1 MAILLHSAGDAG
13 RVKECVDEYVRKFNL
28 QPHDGYRLVLHG
40 QPYMY
45 WKSMFYQNDMEE
57 LDYAKI
63 LREMGVWL
71 LLLLLVPALNLSG
84 MIASRM
90 EWRLPE
96 MGVRKGIQG
105 QPSGRLFAQIVW
117 ENLLLTVLGECWDY

>member
-1 MAILLHSAGDAG
+1 
-13 RVKECVDEYVRKFNL
+13 
-28 QPHDGYRLVLHG
+28 
-40 QPYMY
+40 
-45 WKSMFYQNDMEE
+45 MFYQNDMEE

-96 MGVRKGIQG
+96 MGVRKAFGATR
-105 QPSGRLFAQIVW
+105 GRLFAQIIW
-117 ENLLLTVLGECWDY
+117 ENLLLTVLGGVLGLLISFGML